1 MKYNFRIIRKEIPHN
16 PFFDDEDDFFF
27 DSYSEYIRMKC
38 LQCDYEEDVEADILL
53 ECCFSKKIGYPIQ
66 YCPHCNHGDFIVKNK
81 RGKSLFKIKLI
92 I

>member
-53 ECCFSKKIGYPIQ
+53 ECCFSKKLGYPIQ
-66 YCPHCNHGDFIVKNK
+66 YCPHCNHGDFIPKDVYCQLK
-81 RGKSLFKIKLI
+81 GLPLDD
-92 I
+92 